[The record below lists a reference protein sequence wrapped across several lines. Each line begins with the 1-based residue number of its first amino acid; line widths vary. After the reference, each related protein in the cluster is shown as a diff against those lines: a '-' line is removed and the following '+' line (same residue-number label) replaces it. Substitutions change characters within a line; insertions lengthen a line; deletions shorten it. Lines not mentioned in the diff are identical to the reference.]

1 MNIVVTIGAYTLGIG
16 IGQQNMAVITLG
28 AIWTLLGTVYEL
40 HNLNKE
46 D

>member
-1 MNIVVTIGAYTLGIG
+1 MNFVLTIGACTLGIG

-28 AIWTLLGTVYEL
+28 AVWTLLGTAYEL
-40 HNLNKE
+40 YNLDKE

>member
-1 MNIVVTIGAYTLGIG
+1 MNFVATIGAYTLGIG

-46 D
+46 N